1 MMGSAEL
8 RLRIRALEARMAE
21 AEALEARA
29 KEKAAESARRAEAAQ
44 KEQAAWDRRF
54 ERWAKE
60 YGD

>member
-1 MMGSAEL
+1 M
-8 RLRIRALEARMAE
+8 RLRIRALEARLAE

-54 ERWAKE
+54 ERWSKE